1 MNYYFC
7 YNKDSGE
14 ILAYS
19 ENKINMSNS
28 ESIELE
34 METNHPFFLEPN
46 YYLIKDGGLVRNFEY
61 MLSLAK
67 ERKLSELQRE
77 CQKTIEAG
85 FNYNYEGVDY
95 WFSLDAEAQS
105 NFISTYQI
113 MRDGIIS
120 EVPWTVK
127 VNNEYARLVVNV
139 EMMKDLTL
147 LILQHKTNNISK
159 FRDILSPLVEGA
171 TSLEEVNSIKW

>member
-1 MNYYFC
+1 MVIYLALDKENCIRGIGSSYFEVSDC
-7 YNKDSGE
+7 NTQEVE
-14 ILAYS
+14 ID
-19 ENKINMSNS
+19 
-28 ESIELE
+28 
-34 METNHPFFLEPN
+34 TLEPSIMSSFSSYKYIEGN
-46 YYLIKDGGLVRNFEY
+46 FVKNEEEQLKAIKT
-61 MLSLAK
+61 MKISQ
-67 ERKLSELQRE
+67 LQQE